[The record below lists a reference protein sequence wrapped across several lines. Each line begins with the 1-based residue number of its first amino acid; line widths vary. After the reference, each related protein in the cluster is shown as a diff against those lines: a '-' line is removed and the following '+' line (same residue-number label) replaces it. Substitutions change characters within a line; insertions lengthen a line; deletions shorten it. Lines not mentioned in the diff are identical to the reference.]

1 MKILFTGN
9 RGNLGKELIPLLEED
24 HLVQCYDIDYSNFDN
39 VNSFFRHRE
48 IDFII
53 HAAIRGGRRVRA
65 DIADD
70 FYNNMAMF
78 ENLAAQN
85 IPMINICSG
94 ASYGRQDNIFK
105 VDEKNFGKRIPTDY
119 YGFSKYLITHR
130 CRQFNHV
137 YNLRFFNVF
146 GVYSPKDMFTTANI
160 INYMN
165 KREIVVFKDKFM
177 DFFGVRDAFKVI
189 DLYLKS
195 GKDRSSLPKELNLV
209 YPETILLSTVA
220 KIINNLSDYDVP
232 SDVLESGYDRSYCG
246 SGGKLSNLGLELDGL
261 QKSLQYVYETY
272 LCQRNV

>member
-105 VDEKNFGKRIPTDY
+105 VWIGKLVNRMFRRHEKRYLISTFFIWCIGNYRCSHCYTHSFRIPSKDIVCNSSKSSPCSLIVIIFYRSSCDY
-119 YGFSKYLITHR
+119 Y
-130 CRQFNHV
+130 
-137 YNLRFFNVF
+137 
-146 GVYSPKDMFTTANI
+146 
-160 INYMN
+160 
-165 KREIVVFKDKFM
+165 
-177 DFFGVRDAFKVI
+177 
-189 DLYLKS
+189 
-195 GKDRSSLPKELNLV
+195 
-209 YPETILLSTVA
+209 
-220 KIINNLSDYDVP
+220 
-232 SDVLESGYDRSYCG
+232 
-246 SGGKLSNLGLELDGL
+246 
-261 QKSLQYVYETY
+261 
-272 LCQRNV
+272 

>member
-9 RGNLGKELIPLLEED
+9 RGNLGKELIPLLEEE
-24 HLVQCYDIDYSNFDN
+24 HSVQCYDIDYSNFDN
-39 VNSFFRHRE
+39 VNSFFRHRQ

-70 FYNNMAMF
+70 FYNNMIMF

-94 ASYGRQDNIFK
+94 ASYGRQDDIFK
-105 VDEKNFGKRIPTDY
+105 VDERNFGERIPTDY
-119 YGFSKYLITHR
+119 YGLSKYLITHR
-130 CRQFNHV
+130 CRQLNHV

-146 GVYSPKDMFTTANI
+146 GACAPKDMFTTANI
-160 INYMN
+160 INYIN

-177 DFFGVRDAFKVI
+177 DFFGIHDAFKVI

-195 GKDRSSLPKELNLV
+195 GKDRHSLPKELNLV
-209 YPETILLSTVA
+209 YPKVTLLSEVA
-220 KIINNLSDYDVP
+220 GMINNLSDYDVP
-232 SDVLESGYDRSYCG
+232 VDVLEPGTDRAYCG
-246 SGGKLSNLGLELDGL
+246 SGAELSRLGLELDGL
-261 QKSLQYVYETY
+261 QKSLEYVYEN
-272 LCQRNV
+272 LRQRNV

>member
-9 RGNLGKELIPLLEED
+9 RGNLGKELIPLLEEE
-24 HLVQCYDIDYSNFDN
+24 HSVQCYDIDYSNFDN
-39 VNSFFRHRE
+39 VNSFFRHRQ

-70 FYNNMAMF
+70 FYNNMIMF

-94 ASYGRQDNIFK
+94 ASYGRQDDIFK
-105 VDEKNFGKRIPTDY
+105 VDERHFGKRIPTDY

-130 CRQFNHV
+130 CRQLKHV

-146 GVYSPKDMFTTANI
+146 GACAPKDMFTTANI
-160 INYMN
+160 INYIN

-177 DFFGVRDAFKVI
+177 DFFGIRDAFKVI
-189 DLYLKS
+189 DLYLKG
-195 GKDRSSLPKELNLV
+195 GKDLPKELNLV
-209 YPETILLSTVA
+209 YPEATRLSEVA
-220 KIINNLSDYDVP
+220 GMINNLSDYDVP
-232 SDVLESGYDRSYCG
+232 VDVLEPGYDRAYCG
-246 SGGKLSNLGLELDGL
+246 SGTELSRLGLELDGL
-261 QKSLQYVYETY
+261 QKSLEYVYEN
-272 LCQRNV
+272 LRQRNV

>member
-9 RGNLGKELIPLLEED
+9 RGNLGKEIIPLLEED
-24 HLVQCYDIDYSNFDN
+24 HSVQCYNIDYSNFDA

-70 FYNNMAMF
+70 FYNNMMMF

-94 ASYGRQDNIFK
+94 AAYGRQDDIFK
-105 VDEKNFGKRIPTDY
+105 VDERNFGERIPTDY
-119 YGFSKYLITHR
+119 YGLSKYLITQR
-130 CRQFNHV
+130 CRQLNHV

-146 GVYSPKDMFTTANI
+146 GTCAPSNMFTTANI
-160 INYMN
+160 NNYIN

-189 DLYLKS
+189 DLYLN
-195 GKDRSSLPKELNLV
+195 GGNNLPKELNLV
-209 YPETILLSTVA
+209 YPETILLSEVA
-220 KIINNLSDYDVP
+220 KMINNLSDHEVP
-232 SDVLESGYDRSYCG
+232 VDVLESGYDRAYCG
-246 SGGKLSNLGLELDGL
+246 SGGELSKLELELDGL
-261 QKSLQYVYETY
+261 QKSLQYVYESIR
-272 LCQRNV
+272 QRNV

>member
-9 RGNLGKELIPLLEED
+9 RGNLGKELIPLLEEE
-24 HLVQCYDIDYSNFDN
+24 HSVQCYDIDYSNFDN
-39 VNSFFRHRE
+39 VNSFFRHRQ

-70 FYNNMAMF
+70 FYNNMIMF

-94 ASYGRQDNIFK
+94 ASYGRQDDIFK
-105 VDEKNFGKRIPTDY
+105 VDERHFGKRIPTDY
-119 YGFSKYLITHR
+119 YGLSKYLITHR
-130 CRQFNHV
+130 CRQLKHV

-146 GVYSPKDMFTTANI
+146 GACAPKDMFTTANI
-160 INYMN
+160 INYIN

-177 DFFGVRDAFKVI
+177 DFFGIRDAFKVI

-195 GKDRSSLPKELNLV
+195 GKDRHSLPKELNLV
-209 YPETILLSTVA
+209 YPKVTLLSEVA
-220 KIINNLSDYDVP
+220 GMINNLSDYDVP
-232 SDVLESGYDRSYCG
+232 VDVLEPGTDRSYCG
-246 SGGKLSNLGLELDGL
+246 SGSQLSKLGLELDGL
-261 QKSLQYVYETY
+261 QKSLEYVYEN
-272 LCQRNV
+272 LRQRNV

>member
-9 RGNLGKELIPLLEED
+9 RGNLGKELIPLLEEE
-24 HLVQCYDIDYSNFDN
+24 HSVQCYDIDYSNFDN
-39 VNSFFRHRE
+39 VNSFFRHRQ

-70 FYNNMAMF
+70 FYNNMIMF

-94 ASYGRQDNIFK
+94 ASYGRQDDIFK
-105 VDEKNFGKRIPTDY
+105 VDERHFGKRIPTDY
-119 YGFSKYLITHR
+119 YGLSKYLITHR
-130 CRQFNHV
+130 SRQLKHV

-146 GVYSPKDMFTTANI
+146 GACAPKDMFTTANI
-160 INYMN
+160 INYIN

-177 DFFGVRDAFKVI
+177 DFFGVHDAFKVI

-195 GKDRSSLPKELNLV
+195 GKDRHSLPKELNLV
-209 YPETILLSTVA
+209 YPKVTLLSEVA
-220 KIINNLSDYDVP
+220 GMINNLSDYDVP
-232 SDVLESGYDRSYCG
+232 VDVLEPGCDRAYCG
-246 SGGKLSNLGLELDGL
+246 SGTELSKLGLELDGL
-261 QKSLQYVYETY
+261 QKSLEYVYEN
-272 LCQRNV
+272 LRQRNV